1 MATYIVGDIQ
11 GCYDPLQRLLEK
23 IAFDPAADPL
33 QRLLE
38 KIAFDPA
45 ADQLWCPGDL
55 VNRGKQ
61 SLETLRLLE
70 SLGGSFAM
78 TLGNHDLYLLRE
90 HWRFPDGGSANHE
103 IDAILHAPDRERLTG
118 WLQQQP
124 MARWSSEYEL
134 LMVHAGVIPQWTLEQ
149 TLSCASEIETVLR
162 SSKSAR
168 FFSKMSKN
176 WVRRWDDELS
186 GWKRRRLI
194 SNILTQLRFCD
205 ENGKILSSASGPPG
219 SQPLP
224 YKPWFKH
231 KHRQT
236 RDITIAFGHWAALG
250 FYARKKVL
258 CVDSG
263 CVWGGR
269 LTAVRLEDRQAFQVP
284 GVFHPRRVSWSVQ

>member
-11 GCYDPLQRLLEK
+11 GCY
-23 IAFDPAADPL
+23 DPL

>member
-11 GCYDPLQRLLEK
+11 GCYDPLRRLLEK
-23 IAFDPAADPL
+23 TAFDPAVD
-33 QRLLE
+33 R
-38 KIAFDPA
+38 
-45 ADQLWCPGDL
+45 LWCPGDL

-70 SLGGSFAM
+70 GLGDRFCM

-103 IDAILHAPDRERLTG
+103 IDVILHAPDREALTG
-118 WLQQQP
+118 WLQRQP
-124 MARWSSEYEL
+124 LARWSAEHSL
-134 LMVHAGVIPQWTLEQ
+134 LMVHAGVIPQWDVEQ
-149 TLSCASEIETVLR
+149 TLSCAAEVETVLR
-162 SSKSAR
+162 SAKKSAK

-186 GWKRRRLI
+186 GWKRLRLI

-219 SQPLP
+219 SQPPP

-231 KHRQT
+231 RHRAT
-236 RDITIAFGHWAALG
+236 RNVTIAFGHWAALG
-250 FYARKKVL
+250 FYARKRL
-258 CVDSG
+258 LGLDSG

-269 LTAVRLEDRQAFQVP
+269 LTAVRLEDRQVFQVP
-284 GVFHPRRVSWSVQ
+284 GVYHPRRVSWSAR